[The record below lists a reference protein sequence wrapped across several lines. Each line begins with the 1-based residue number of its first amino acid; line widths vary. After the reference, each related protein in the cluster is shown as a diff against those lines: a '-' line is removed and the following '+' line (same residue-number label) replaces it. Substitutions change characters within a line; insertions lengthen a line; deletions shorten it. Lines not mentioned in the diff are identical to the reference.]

1 MFMALAAST
10 ARGERLLLAGEVRVV
25 LIQHAV
31 RVEERTVY

>member
-10 ARGERLLLAGEVRVV
+10 ARGERLLLAGEVRVIHV

-31 RVEERTVY
+31 RVEE